1 MKKRKGLGISAKLVL
16 MSLLPALILGI
27 VLSTIAS
34 LVIQN
39 SVHTEVINNLESVA
53 DSASFVASDKNLAYI
68 TNSNSQN
75 ILQEYCEYVKRN
87 TDLELTVFLGD
98 TRYATSIL
106 DSSGKP
112 LVGTKASDAVINTVI
127 NNGMEMHDSNI
138 IINGNKYYGYYVPI
152 KDSGS
157 KVIGMAFSGQLA
169 SYVED
174 IAFNTTLPL
183 AIISIVLILAAAIV
197 SIIISRMYG
206 NIITSVTKHLQEL
219 SNGNLAFDIKE
230 SMCRRGDE
238 LGLLASGIRSL
249 RDILRKFASD
259 IQECSAGLNTS
270 ANNIDEMSENFAQS
284 TGQIA
289 QTMDEVGRAV
299 VTLAEEV
306 QTCCKETDD
315 IGDDIDVIVPQI
327 SDLRNAMTH
336 TQATSASTR
345 DTIQSLSAANDTS
358 INAVSD
364 IVEQINATGRA
375 VDDINGI
382 INALNDIT
390 SQINL
395 LSLNASIEA
404 ARAGE
409 AGRGFAVVADE
420 IRNLADQSASSN
432 NDIVNI
438 ISNLTTESARTIQLA
453 AKVKTAIENEHEN
466 LIKTDKDFDIIA
478 DNISTIESAV
488 NTVSNK
494 TDSLNVSKASVV
506 DSMSNLSAIS
516 EENAASAQE
525 VTASCEELSA
535 NSSLLHAKAAE
546 IKDMSTVLKSSID
559 FFKL

>member
-34 LVIQN
+34 LVIEN

-68 TNSNSQN
+68 TNSDSQN

-183 AIISIVLILAAAIV
+183 IIISTVLILAAAII

-230 SMCRRGDE
+230 SMCHRGDE

-259 IQECSAGLNTS
+259 IKECSAGLNTN

-345 DTIQSLSAANDTS
+345 NTIQSLSAANDTS

-546 IKDMSTVLKSSID
+546 IKDMSTALKSSID

>member
-34 LVIQN
+34 LVIEN

-68 TNSNSQN
+68 TNSDSQN

>member
-53 DSASFVASDKNLAYI
+53 DSASFVAADKDLAYI
-68 TNSNSQN
+68 TDNHSQN

-87 TDLELTVFLGD
+87 TNLELTVFLGD

-127 NNGMEMHDSNI
+127 NNGMEMHASNI

-152 KDSGS
+152 KDSDS

-174 IAFNTTLPL
+174 IVFKTTLPL
-183 AIISIVLILAAAIV
+183 IITSTVLILAAAIV

-219 SNGNLAFDIKE
+219 SDGNLAFDIKE

-238 LGLLASGIRSL
+238 FGLLASGIRSL

-299 VTLAEEV
+299 VNLAEEV

-525 VTASCEELSA
+525 VTASCQELSA

-546 IKDMSTVLKSSID
+546 IKDMSTTLKSSSD

>member
-53 DSASFVASDKNLAYI
+53 DSASFVATDKDLAYI
-68 TNSNSQN
+68 TDSHSQN

-183 AIISIVLILAAAIV
+183 IIISTVLILAAAII

-230 SMCRRGDE
+230 SMCHRGDE

-259 IQECSAGLNTS
+259 IKECSAGLNTN

-345 DTIQSLSAANDTS
+345 NTIQSLSAANDTS

-546 IKDMSTVLKSSID
+546 IKDMSTALKSSID

>member
-53 DSASFVASDKNLAYI
+53 DSASFVATDKDLAYI
-68 TNSNSQN
+68 TDSHSQN

-183 AIISIVLILAAAIV
+183 IIISTVLILAAAII

-219 SNGNLAFDIKE
+219 SNGNLTFDIKE

-238 LGLLASGIRSL
+238 FGLLASGIRSL

-259 IQECSAGLNTS
+259 IHECSASLSTS
-270 ANNIDEMSENFAQS
+270 AHNIDEMSENFAQS

-299 VTLAEEV
+299 VNLAEEV

-525 VTASCEELSA
+525 VTASCEELRA

-546 IKDMSTVLKSSID
+546 IKDMSTALKSSID

>member
-53 DSASFVASDKNLAYI
+53 DSASFVATDKDLAYI
-68 TNSNSQN
+68 TDSHSQN

-183 AIISIVLILAAAIV
+183 IIISTVLILAAAII

-219 SNGNLAFDIKE
+219 SNGNLTFDIKE

-238 LGLLASGIRSL
+238 FGLLASGIRSL

-259 IQECSAGLNTS
+259 IHECSASLSTS
-270 ANNIDEMSENFAQS
+270 AHNIDEMSENFAQS

-299 VTLAEEV
+299 VNLAEEV

-546 IKDMSTVLKSSID
+546 IKDMSTALKSSID

>member
-53 DSASFVASDKNLAYI
+53 DSASFVATDKDLAYI
-68 TNSNSQN
+68 TDSHSQN

-183 AIISIVLILAAAIV
+183 IIISTVLILAAAII

-299 VTLAEEV
+299 VNLAEEV

-546 IKDMSTVLKSSID
+546 IKDMSTALKSSID

>member
-34 LVIQN
+34 WVIQN

-53 DSASFVASDKNLAYI
+53 DSASFVATDKDLAYI
-68 TNSNSQN
+68 TDSHSQT
-75 ILQEYCEYVKRN
+75 ILQEYCEYVKHN

-152 KDSGS
+152 KDSSS

-174 IAFNTTLPL
+174 IAFSTTLPL
-183 AIISIVLILAAAIV
+183 IIISTVLILAAAIV

-249 RDILRKFASD
+249 RDILKKFASD

-299 VTLAEEV
+299 VNLAEEV

-438 ISNLTTESARTIQLA
+438 ISNLTAESARTIQLA

-466 LIKTDKDFDIIA
+466 LIKTDKDFDVIA
-478 DNISTIESAV
+478 DDISTIESAV

-546 IKDMSTVLKSSID
+546 IKDMSTALKTSID

>member
-1 MKKRKGLGISAKLVL
+1 MKKRKGLGISAKIVL

-53 DSASFVASDKNLAYI
+53 DSASFVATDKDLAYI
-68 TNSNSQN
+68 TDSHSQN

-183 AIISIVLILAAAIV
+183 IIISTVLILAAAII

-299 VTLAEEV
+299 VNLAEEV

-546 IKDMSTVLKSSID
+546 IKDMSTALKSSID

>member
-53 DSASFVASDKNLAYI
+53 DSASFVATDKDLAYI
-68 TNSNSQN
+68 TDSHSQN

-183 AIISIVLILAAAIV
+183 IIISTVLILAAAIV

-230 SMCRRGDE
+230 SMCHRGDE

-259 IQECSAGLNTS
+259 IKECSAGLNTN

-345 DTIQSLSAANDTS
+345 NTIQSLSAANDTS

-546 IKDMSTVLKSSID
+546 IKDMSTALKSSID